1 MYEYV
6 FKKLYKHKLCYALI
20 TASRGIDNLFI
31 SLCNK
36 EVKFYFVV
44 LKDYVGFR
52 GKARFSE
59 IINNQ
64 VFKPKHSNSNFF
76 YDDTNLSE

>member
-1 MYEYV
+1 MYEY
-6 FKKLYKHKLCYALI
+6 FFNKLYKHKLCYVLI
-20 TASRGIDNLFI
+20 TASGGIDKLFI

-52 GKARFSE
+52 GKARF
-59 IINNQ
+59 
-64 VFKPKHSNSNFF
+64 
-76 YDDTNLSE
+76 

>member
-6 FKKLYKHKLCYALI
+6 FKKLYKHKLCYVLI
-20 TASRGIDNLFI
+20 TARGGIVKLFI

-36 EVKFYFVV
+36 EVKLYFVV

-52 GKARFSE
+52 GKAR
-59 IINNQ
+59 
-64 VFKPKHSNSNFF
+64 
-76 YDDTNLSE
+76 Y